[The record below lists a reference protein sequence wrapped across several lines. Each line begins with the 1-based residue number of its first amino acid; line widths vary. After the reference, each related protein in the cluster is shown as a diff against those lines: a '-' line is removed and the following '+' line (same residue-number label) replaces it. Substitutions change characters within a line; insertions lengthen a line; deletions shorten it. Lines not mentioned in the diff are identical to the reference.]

1 MTRTCPLSVAS
12 LAQYGTGMSASLVHT
27 EPLLLVEAGLRDLRS
42 SSTEHE
48 KILLCS
54 DKYNCPLQSVMLGY
68 DNASGELLTED
79 HWRVLVSSVS
89 TTDNGSPCNLVLPP
103 ATIRWVGVV
112 TAADHIRAVGIGGRS
127 SSHFISDE
135 LLDKQRRV
143 LVAASSPRCLPPIVV
158 SWLLTTAMLKD
169 RYLHCFYLVHLSWDS
184 VYEYTLWPS
193 REKYA
198 MLP

>member
-1 MTRTCPLSVAS
+1 MFAS
-12 LAQYGTGMSASLVHT
+12 FIHT
-27 EPLLLVEAGLRDLRS
+27 ESLLLVEAGLRDLRS

-48 KILLCS
+48 KILLS
-54 DKYNCPLQSVMLGY
+54 LDKYNCPLQSVMLGFS
-68 DNASGELLTED
+68 NASGELLTED

-89 TTDNGSPCNLVLPP
+89 TTDNIPPNSPSLPP

-112 TAADHIRAVGIGGRS
+112 TAAGLMRGVGIGGRS

-143 LVAASSPRCLPPIVV
+143 SVAVAPRPPPIVV

-169 RYLHCFYLVHLSWDS
+169 
-184 VYEYTLWPS
+184 
-193 REKYA
+193 
-198 MLP
+198 